1 MSIATQDAPQ
11 SPATT
16 PAPES
21 LATTSAAASENPRR
35 LFAVTAVIV
44 TPLAFVAALLLT
56 LPAGGATAALIG
68 AVAAIFAAGFFGGL
82 YWLAGALERDERV
95 AVARPRT
102 SEQNPGL
109 PKGSRA
115 A

>member
-16 PAPES
+16 SAPES
-21 LATTSAAASENPRR
+21 PATTSAAASENPKR

-44 TPLAFVAALLLT
+44 TPLAFVAALLQA
-56 LPAGGATAALIG
+56 LPAGGGNAALIG
-68 AVAAIFAAGFFGGL
+68 VVPALFVAGFFGGL
-82 YWLAGALERDERV
+82 YWLAGALERDGRV
-95 AVARPRT
+95 TVVQPRI